1 MVTGSPLLYT
11 TRGILFKSK
20 HSSSILEFSRQR
32 YHGGPGGE
40 THQQRERSE
49 QRQETGDLVVSGQ
62 EKKYKVVCQST
73 QEVPTTHLQKKTNLH
88 LIPILDSGP
97 GTGKGWNSI

>member
-1 MVTGSPLLYT
+1 MGKDIMGDQEGSLI
-11 TRGILFKSK
+11 R
-20 HSSSILEFSRQR
+20 
-32 YHGGPGGE
+32 
-40 THQQRERSE
+40 QRERSE

-73 QEVPTTHLQKKTNLH
+73 QEVPTTHSQNKTNLH
-88 LIPILDSGP
+88 LIPILDSRP